1 MTEENIEL
9 SLDDM
14 NGICSNVDITN
25 SMKKAELNHFDEHIA
40 LDETMQ
46 E

>member
-1 MTEENIEL
+1 
-9 SLDDM
+9 M

-25 SMKKAELNHFDEHIA
+25 SMKKAELDRFDEYIAIA